1 MVDEYDS
8 FSNEYI
14 TPKVMADLKVEKRDD
29 NESEFKT
36 QPHELLFKGFWAC
49 LKKMVNQIGKQEE
62 GLLKIYITGVSPLSL
77 VDYTSGFNIQT
88 NLSFE
93 KEFAG
98 FCGLT
103 KAEVEEAL
111 RVIFEKNKDVEINGA
126 VAECSEIA
134 AKNFNGYHFC
144 CRETVPT
151 VLNTS
156 TCLEYLQVTM
166 ILTSV
171 SQAGY

>member
-1 MVDEYDS
+1 MD
-8 FSNEYI
+8 
-14 TPKVMADLKVEKRDD
+14 DLKGDD

-36 QPHELLFKGFWAC
+36 QPHESLFRTFWAC

-62 GLLKIYITGVSPLSL
+62 GLFKIYITGVSPLSL

-103 KAEVEEAL
+103 QAEVEVAL
-111 RVIFEKNKDVEINGA
+111 QVIFEKNRDVEINDA

-134 AKNFNGYHFC
+134 KRNYSGYHFC

-151 VLNTS
+151 VFNTN

-166 ILTSV
+166 IFNFFFTS
-171 SQAGY
+171 